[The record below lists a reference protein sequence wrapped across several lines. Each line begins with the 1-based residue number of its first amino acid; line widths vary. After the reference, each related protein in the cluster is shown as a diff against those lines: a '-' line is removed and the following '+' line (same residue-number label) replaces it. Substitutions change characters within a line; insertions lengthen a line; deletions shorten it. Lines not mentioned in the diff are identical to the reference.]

1 MPENGYFWSFYPIFG
16 KVGWSC
22 LKPLVD
28 KDNLRENKDKQDAMM
43 KERTPFSSWGNLR
56 GLGYLTAASSI

>member
-1 MPENGYFWSFYPIFG
+1 MAIFGVFIQFFG

-22 LKPLVD
+22 LKPLID
-28 KDNLRENKDKQDAMM
+28 KDNLRENKDKQDAMT
-43 KERTPFSSWGNLR
+43 KERTPVSSWGNLR